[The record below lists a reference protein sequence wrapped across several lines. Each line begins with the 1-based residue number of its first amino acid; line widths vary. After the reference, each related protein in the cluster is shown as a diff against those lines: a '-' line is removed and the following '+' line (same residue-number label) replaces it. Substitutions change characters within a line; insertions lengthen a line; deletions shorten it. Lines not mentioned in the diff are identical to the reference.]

1 MENGAAGPPG
11 RVDELAV
18 QDLLAA
24 ITRHRV
30 TETLEPHARQIGIPD
45 DVVAALGQRRRTD
58 RSMLAVRHLEL
69 GRAGE
74 VLSSGGIRW
83 MQVKG
88 SALAVQTTG
97 RTDGRGFGDIDLFIA
112 PDDVRDAV
120 RLLTA
125 AGWEQ
130 RGPRTLPDSWGW
142 RYMLD
147 TSYELTFDS
156 PGSTLD
162 LHWRLGPTHHAMAGF
177 EDAWSRRV
185 GLDLDG
191 LAVATLSVGDAL
203 THACHHA
210 AKDEWRWMRSLVD
223 VHRLARLPGAW
234 PRELSLVER
243 NTFHVTGACFGL
255 PDEVPGPARAT
266 IQRTP
271 LRVLRRAMIAQSRPL
286 ETELPPPGVETLRQ
300 VRRSLAES
308 RALPDVRRTLA
319 AAIVPYPSVADLDDR
334 TAWTAVPRML
344 GRRVRRVVDRWSAWR
359 RIDGS

>member
-1 MENGAAGPPG
+1 MENGADPARG
-11 RVDELAV
+11 RADDLPV
-18 QDLLAA
+18 QDVLAA

-30 TETLEPHARQIGIPD
+30 TETLEPHAHQIGIPD
-45 DVVAALGQRRRTD
+45 VVVTALGQRRRAD

-74 VLSSGGIRW
+74 VLSSAAIRW

-88 SALAVQTTG
+88 SSLALQTTG

-120 RLLTA
+120 QLLAA

-130 RGPRTLPDSWGW
+130 RGPRAVPDTWGW

-177 EDAWSRRV
+177 EDAWSRHV
-185 GLDLDG
+185 DLDLDG
-191 LAVATLSVGDAL
+191 LAVATLSVSDAL

-234 PRELSLVER
+234 PRDLSPVER
-243 NTFHVTGACFGL
+243 HTFHVTAACFGM
-255 PDEVPGPARAT
+255 PDEVPRPARSAIDAT
-266 IQRTP
+266 P
-271 LRVLRRAMIAQSRPL
+271 GRVLRRALAAQARPL
-286 ETELPPPGVETLRQ
+286 ETELPPPGVETARQ

-308 RALPDVRRTLA
+308 RALPDVRRTFA
-319 AAIVPYPSVADLDDR
+319 AAIVPSPSVAELDDR

-359 RIDGS
+359 RSHGS